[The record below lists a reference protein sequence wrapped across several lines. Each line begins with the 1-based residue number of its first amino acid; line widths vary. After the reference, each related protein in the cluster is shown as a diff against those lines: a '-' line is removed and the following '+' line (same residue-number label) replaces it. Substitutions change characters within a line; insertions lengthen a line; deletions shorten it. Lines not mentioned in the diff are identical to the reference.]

1 MLTNTDF
8 AVIIAYGALMAWVG
22 ILARRKSTSVD
33 QYFTAGHGL
42 PWWMAAISH
51 HVSGYSAVAFVG
63 FAGRAAVAGFSMWT
77 LFSLGVFIALV
88 IGVFV
93 WAPRWSRLKVLTPV
107 EYLEARYGNSVRGTV
122 AVTGILVKFIDL
134 GIKLFAISVVVH
146 AVTGWPVLPIVLVSG
161 LLTVAYVLIGGLWA
175 TVLTDLIQFVIQLA
189 MSLVVLYV
197 VMGMVGGW
205 SGMWERLPAER
216 SAFFNAE
223 SDISLEFWLVYI
235 IVIIFSYNGG
245 TWGLAQRF
253 VSVNNPRN
261 AQKAATLSAFLY
273 LLYPLVIFIPAWA
286 APLVLPEAFDPNTLM
301 PVEGFNL
308 EHTYIAVTQK
318 VLAGLAPGLIG
329 LLVCS
334 MFAATMSMIDSDIN
348 ALAAVFTKDVFQRNF
363 SQKISDA
370 GLFRAGM
377 VVTVTFGLAVI
388 VTAVFVA
395 QSEGAEKVFNYT
407 VKLFGGLLPPIAIPL
422 MFGMLF
428 KRPTARGSI
437 LALVGGFIT
446 YFILTQY
453 TDRFELYTG
462 GEILVALILYFGESI
477 RNTVLRGVVFAGV
490 GGALFYAVL
499 LSGSTAVY
507 VGASVVVAV
516 ACYLGIRL
524 AGRRTAEKQAE
535 VDDLF
540 RRLST

>member
-1 MLTNTDF
+1 MLTSIDF
-8 AVIIAYGALMAWVG
+8 GVIVAYGALMVWVG
-22 ILARRKSTSVD
+22 IIAKRKSTSVD

-77 LFSLGVFIALV
+77 LFSLGVFIALM
-88 IGVFV
+88 IGVVF

-107 EYLEARYGNSVRGTV
+107 EYLEARYSNGVRGLV

-146 AVTGWPVLPIVLVSG
+146 VVTGWPVLPVVVISG

-175 TVLTDLIQFVIQLA
+175 TVLTDVIQFVIQLV
-189 MSLVVLYV
+189 MSLVVLV
-197 VMGMVGGW
+197 VVLGMVGGF
-205 SGMWERLPAER
+205 SGLWERLPVER
-216 SAFFNAE
+216 TTMFNAE
-223 SDISLEFWLVYI
+223 SGISLEFWLVYV

-253 VSVNNPRN
+253 VSVKEPRD
-261 AQKAATLSAFLY
+261 AQRAAMLSGLLY
-273 LLYPLVIFIPAWA
+273 LFYPIVIFVPAWA
-286 APLVLPEAFDPNTLM
+286 APFVLPESFDPNTMM
-301 PVEGFNL
+301 PVAGFNL

-318 VLAGLAPGLIG
+318 ILAGMAPGLIG
-329 LLVCS
+329 LFVCS

-348 ALAAVFTKDVFQRNF
+348 ALAAVFTKDVWQRNF
-363 SQKISDA
+363 RRSIDDK

-388 VTAVFVA
+388 VSATLIA
-395 QSEGAEKVFNYT
+395 QSDGAEKVFNYT

-422 MFGMLF
+422 MFGMIF
-428 KRPTARGSI
+428 RRPTARGSI
-437 LALVGGFIT
+437 LSLVGGFIT
-446 YFILTQY
+446 YAILLQY

-462 GEILVALILYFGESI
+462 GEMLVALIIYFGE
-477 RNTVLRGVVFAGV
+477 G
-490 GGALFYAVL
+490 Y
-499 LSGSTAVY
+499 LSKRSD
-507 VGASVVVAV
+507 
-516 ACYLGIRL
+516 
-524 AGRRTAEKQAE
+524 EKEAE
-535 VDDLF
+535 VQEVF
-540 RRLST
+540 KRLTT